1 MDVSATAT
9 RWQSLE
15 LAEAARLDAADVLAR
30 LGSSEAGLSATE
42 ATRRLDEVG
51 PNAVR
56 SHGVRP
62 LEVLLRQVKSFLLL
76 LLAVAAVA
84 SLVVGERTDALIIL
98 AIICVSVGL
107 GFFNEYRAARAVE
120 ALHSRIRHAA
130 VTVRDGHAVEV
141 NVTELVPGDI
151 VRLDVGEVVPA
162 DMRLL
167 EVNGLECD
175 EAVLT
180 GEATP
185 AEKSA
190 DPAAPGESPLDL
202 PSCVFMGTVVRGGT
216 GRGVVVRTGAGT
228 AFGRIAMRLGE
239 AQEET
244 AFQLGLRD
252 FSGLLVKVTA
262 VLTVSIFVIN
272 AVLQR
277 PLLQSALFAL
287 AIAVGLTPQLLP
299 AIVTISL
306 STGARRLARK
316 SVIVKRLVSIEDL
329 GNVDVA
335 VHR

>member
-1 MDVSATAT
+1 MVTG
-9 RWQSLE
+9 WQSVE
-15 LAEAARLDAADVLAR
+15 LAETARLDAADVLAR
-30 LGSSEAGLSATE
+30 LESSEAGLSAAE

-56 SHGVRP
+56 SHGVRL

-76 LLAVAAVA
+76 LLTVAAVA

-107 GFFNEYRAARAVE
+107 GFLNEYRAAQAVE

-130 VTVRDGHAVEV
+130 VTVRDGRAVEV
-141 NVTELVPGDI
+141 NVTELVSGDI

-167 EVNGLECD
+167 EVSGLECD

-202 PSCVFMGTVVRGGT
+202 PSCVFMGTLVRGGT

-228 AFGRIAMRLGE
+228 AFGHIAMRLGE
-239 AQEET
+239 ALGET
-244 AFQLGLRD
+244 AFQVGLRD
-252 FSGLLVKVTA
+252 FSGLLVKVTG

-277 PLLQSALFAL
+277 PLLQSGLFAL
-287 AIAVGLTPQLLP
+287 AIAVGLTP
-299 AIVTISL
+299 
-306 STGARRLARK
+306 
-316 SVIVKRLVSIEDL
+316 
-329 GNVDVA
+329 
-335 VHR
+335 